1 MRALLGVLVAAA
13 LTVAPVT
20 ANADPS
26 TIGAPGFGDPYYP
39 LDGNGGYDVTHYD
52 IRLSYQPATDELW
65 GTTTIQARTTQDLS
79 QFNLD
84 FLLNPSS
91 VLVNNARAEFASQ
104 GDGELVVRPAKLVPA
119 NSRLLIV
126 VAYRDIP
133 SNHEPAGGGGWT
145 RLPDGAIALGEPHIA
160 RWWFPGNDHP
170 RDKATYDVS
179 IAVPKGLEAVSN
191 GVFMGTRQ
199 QTNGWV
205 RYNWRSR
212 SPQGPYQATMIVT
225 DLDITAT
232 TTPDGLPYV
241 NAYATALRDG
251 ATARSYVER
260 TPEFLAFES
269 SLFGPYPFDATGGT
283 VLTGWFGLENQ
294 TRPTYG
300 EEVFTT
306 GGAGPYVVVHELAH
320 QWFGNSVSVRNW
332 SDIWLSEGF
341 ATYAEWL
348 YSEHIG
354 EGTAAE
360 VSRYYYDL
368 YPADNAFW
376 QTVVTDPGPGS
387 SNFATAVYRRGAMAL
402 QALQEMIGDG
412 LFFTLMKKWPTEK
425 KFGNATSAEFE
436 AMAEQVSG
444 QDLDALFDTWLHT
457 PGKPA
462 TAPAAASS
470 AALSAPPESV
480 ARMSQRR

>member
-1 MRALLGVLVAAA
+1 MVAA
-13 LTVAPVT
+13 LTVAPVS
-20 ANADPS
+20 ASAEPS

-65 GTTTIQARTTQDLS
+65 GTTTVLAKTRQDLS

-84 FLLNPSS
+84 FLLHPTS
-91 VLVNNARAEFASQ
+91 VLVNNAPAEFQ
-104 GDGELVVRPAKLVPA
+104 PQDNGELVVRPAKLVPE
-119 NSRLLIV
+119 NSQLLV
-126 VAYRDIP
+126 VVSYRDVP
-133 SNHEPAGGGGWT
+133 SSRDLDGRVAWSRIEGG
-145 RLPDGAIALGEPHIA
+145 AVALGEPHIA

-191 GVFMGTRQ
+191 GLFLGTSQ

-205 RYNWRSR
+205 RYNWRSS

-225 DLDITAT
+225 DMDITST

-241 NAYATALRDG
+241 NAYYTDLQNESS
-251 ATARSYVER
+251 ARAVVER
-260 TPEFLAFES
+260 TPEFLDFES
-269 SLFGPYPFDATGGT
+269 SLFGPYPFEATGGT
-283 VLTGWFGLENQ
+283 VLAGWFGLENQ

-300 EEVFTT
+300 EEVFAL
-306 GGAGPYVVVHELAH
+306 AGLYVVVHELAH
-320 QWFGNSVSVRNW
+320 QWFGNSVSVWNW

-348 YSEHIG
+348 YSEHVG

-360 VSRYYYDL
+360 VARYYYDTYL
-368 YPADNAFW
+368 ADDAFW
-376 QTVVTDPGPGS
+376 QTVVTDPGAGNTNLS
-387 SNFATAVYRRGAMAL
+387 AAVYYRGAMTL
-402 QALQEMIGDG
+402 QALRVRIGDG
-412 LFFTLMKKWPTEK
+412 PFFALLKAWPTEK

-436 AMAEQVSG
+436 AMAERVSG

-457 PGKPA
+457 PGKPG
-462 TAPAAASS
+462 TAPAASS
-470 AALSAPPESV
+470 RKPASV
-480 ARMSQRR
+480 AHMVRR

>member
-20 ANADPS
+20 AGADPS

-65 GTTTIQARTTQDLS
+65 GTTTILARTTQDLS
-79 QFNLD
+79 QLNLD
-84 FLLNPSS
+84 FLLTPSS
-91 VLVNNARAEFASQ
+91 VLVNNAPAEFESQ
-104 GDGELVVRPAKLVPA
+104 GEGELVVRPASLVKA
-119 NSRLLIV
+119 DSQLLV
-126 VAYRDIP
+126 VVTYRDVPSSHEMYGGVAWSRIP
-133 SNHEPAGGGGWT
+133 GG
-145 RLPDGAIALGEPHIA
+145 AAALGEPHIA

-191 GVFMGTRQ
+191 GVFVGARPT
-199 QTNGWV
+199 TDGWV
-205 RYNWRSR
+205 RYNWRSL

-225 DLDITAT
+225 DLDITST
-232 TTPDGLPYV
+232 TTPSGLPYV
-241 NAYATALRDG
+241 NAYYTALENE
-251 ATARSYVER
+251 ASARAAVER
-260 TPEFLAFES
+260 TPEFLDWES
-269 SLFGPYPFDATGGT
+269 TLFGPYPFEATGGT
-283 VLTGWFGLENQ
+283 VLTDWFGLENQ

-300 EEVFTT
+300 EDVFAT
-306 GGAGPYVVVHELAH
+306 GGGLYVVVHEQAH

-354 EGTAAE
+354 EGAAAE
-360 VSRYYYDL
+360 VSRYYYDF
-368 YPADNAFW
+368 YAADDAFW
-376 QTVVTDPGPGS
+376 KTVVTDPGARTI
-387 SNFATAVYRRGAMAL
+387 FASAVYLRGAMAL
-402 QALQEMIGDG
+402 QALRETIGDG
-412 LFFTLMKKWPTEK
+412 PFFELLKKWPTEK

-457 PGKPA
+457 SGKPA
-462 TAPAAASS
+462 TAPAGPSVTPA
-470 AALSAPPESV
+470 SV
-480 ARMSQRR
+480 AHMSQGR

>member
-1 MRALLGVLVAAA
+1 MRALLGTLVALA
-13 LTVAPVT
+13 LTVVAPVS
-20 ANADPS
+20 ASADPS

-39 LDGNGGYDVTHYD
+39 LDGTGGYDVTHYD
-52 IRLSYQPATDELW
+52 IRLSYQPSTDELW
-65 GTTTIQARTTQDLS
+65 GTTTILARTTQDLS

-84 FLLNPSS
+84 FLLTPSS
-91 VLVNNARAEFASQ
+91 VRVNNAPAAFESQ
-104 GDGELVVRPAKLVPA
+104 GDGELVVRPASLVRDD
-119 NSRLLIV
+119 SQLLV
-126 VAYRDIP
+126 VVTYRDVP
-133 SNHEPAGGGGWT
+133 GNHEMDGRVGWSRIPGG
-145 RLPDGAIALGEPHIA
+145 AAALGEPHIA

-191 GVFMGTRQ
+191 GIFVGARQ
-199 QTNGWV
+199 TTDGWV

-225 DLDITAT
+225 DLDITST
-232 TTPDGLPYV
+232 TTPSGLPYV
-241 NAYATALRDG
+241 NAYYTGLQNQ
-251 ATARSYVER
+251 ATARAAVER
-260 TPEFLAFES
+260 TPEFLDWES
-269 SLFGPYPFDATGGT
+269 SLFGPYPFEATGGT
-283 VLTGWFGLENQ
+283 VLPNWFGLENQ

-300 EEVFTT
+300 EGVFAS
-306 GGAGPYVVVHELAH
+306 GGAPYVVVHEQAH
-320 QWFGNSVSVRNW
+320 QWFGNSVSVWNW

-360 VSRYYYDL
+360 VARYYYDL

-376 QTVVTDPGPGS
+376 QTVVTEPGPGDT
-387 SNFATAVYRRGAMAL
+387 NFATAVYRRGAMAL
-402 QALQEMIGDG
+402 QALRETIGDG
-412 LFFTLMKKWPTEK
+412 PFFELLKKWPTEK

-436 AMAEQVSG
+436 AMAERVSG

-457 PGKPA
+457 SGKPA
-462 TAPAAASS
+462 TAPVMGAAAVP
-470 AALSAPPESV
+470 ASV
-480 ARMSQRR
+480 AHMR